1 MEFAVNFMKGIQ
13 IIINLIWIHDHLAI
27 GYEFSCS
34 LLVMLNFIH
43 YINILQVIVEVIK
56 L

>member
-1 MEFAVNFMKGIQ
+1 MNFMKGIQ
-13 IIINLIWIHDHLAI
+13 IIINLIWIHEHLAS

-34 LLVMLNFIH
+34 LLVMLYFIH